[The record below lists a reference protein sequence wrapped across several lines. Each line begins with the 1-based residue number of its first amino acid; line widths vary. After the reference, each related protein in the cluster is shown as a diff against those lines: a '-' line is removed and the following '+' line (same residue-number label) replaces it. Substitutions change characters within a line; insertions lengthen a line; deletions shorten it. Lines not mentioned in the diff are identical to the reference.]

1 MTNKDFE
8 SLKLF
13 GEYDQKTLAALW
25 GYKSYDAI
33 RRGIVTP
40 ANSNVIILFV
50 TEDKVSYAT
59 QYRDQL
65 VGNKLYASGE
75 TSHMNDKRLASNLNG
90 GKDTIYLFYRSVH
103 HTPFVYYGEVKLI
116 KYIEKTS
123 EPSHFEFLIESL
135 NRGANMKFFGFKIS
149 NPAAG
154 KVVNDVKQG
163 KDDIVI
169 EQLNQLEEDLK
180 IGNFVF
186 ITLGGDQVPWQKGLI
201 GLASITKPPFEK
213 GYDSHNPRNFKLGL
227 KMELVLSEVIKRNEF
242 IPYIDAYDAAG
253 IGPNTKGEQNQA
265 IKALTEKQAVS
276 ILRAMVEREP
286 QLLDKVKALFDQAFT
301 DKILGKLSILVLNS
315 LAYGEIAPSVSSE
328 DGSGTSTAVGCT
340 GKNIILYGVPGAGKS
355 HTIETEYCNDDEHME
370 RVVFHPD
377 YTYSDFVGQIMPK
390 IKEGTDKLEYRFV
403 AGPFTKIMRK
413 AYDNPSES
421 FYLVIEEINRGNAP
435 AIFGDVF
442 QLLDRNDDGIS
453 TYGITNQDIADIVY
467 SGIAFDKKVKIPAN
481 LTIIATMNTADQ
493 SVFTLDTAFKR
504 RWDMRMIPNEV
515 GKCKFADVKILDTE
529 VTWATFVTVIN
540 DLVLSE
546 NSDLTSTEDKRIG
559 AYFVKRKD
567 IELLNGEYNPAFA
580 EKVLMYLWN
589 DVFKFSRDTV
599 FNEKYNALDKLIKGF
614 ETERFGV
621 FNIEFKIETEGNE
634 SDES

>member
-1 MTNKDFE
+1 MTDKDL
-8 SLKLF
+8 STLKLF

-40 ANSNVIILFV
+40 SKSNIIILFV
-50 TEDKVSYAT
+50 TEKKVSYAT
-59 QYRDQL
+59 QYADML
-65 VGNKLYASGE
+65 SGSTLDMSGE
-75 TSHMNDKRLASNLNG
+75 TGHGNDKRLIENLNG
-90 GKDTIYLFYRSVH
+90 GKDTVYLFYRSVH
-103 HTPFVYYGEVKLI
+103 HSPFVYYGKVTLFDYTEN
-116 KYIEKTS
+116 TGT
-123 EPSHFEFLIESL
+123 PSHFRFTVHSL
-135 NRGANMKFFGFKIS
+135 EEKKSMNFY
-149 NPAAG
+149 
-154 KVVNDVKQG
+154 VVRTSYE
-163 KDDIVI
+163 DIV
-169 EQLNQLEEDLK
+169 NGVNSGKKDFTLEGINTHVDQVTADLPLLLVFG
-180 IGNFVF
+180 GNGVPW
-186 ITLGGDQVPWQKGLI
+186 TLG
-201 GLASITKPPFEK
+201 LAAVCKTTTGPTDI
-213 GYDSHNPRNFKLGL
+213 GYDSTKNYKLGINVVAKL
-227 KMELVLSEVIKRNEF
+227 PEIMTKVDF
-242 IPYIDAYDAAG
+242 IPYRDSYDTFV
-253 IGPNTKGEQNQA
+253 GPQTKGSMNQA
-265 IKALTEKQAVS
+265 LLKINEQQIVS
-276 ILRAMVEREP
+276 ILRGILDKYPELESDIASVYPEYIM
-286 QLLDKVKALFDQAFT
+286 DKVKAPMTVYLPME
-301 DKILGKLSILVLNS
+301 KG
-315 LAYGEIAPSVSSE
+315 YGDVSVSE
-328 DGSGTSTAVGCT
+328 TARESHHLDRVGD
-340 GKNIILYGVPGAGKS
+340 NIILYGVPGAGKS
-355 HTIETEYCNDDEHME
+355 HTIETEYCNDEDHME

-403 AGPFTKIMRK
+403 AGPFTKIMKK

-442 QLLDRNDDGIS
+442 QLLDRNDDGTS
-453 TYGITNQDIADIVY
+453 TYGITNQDIADAVY
-467 SGIAFDKKVKIPAN
+467 AAVGPDKKVKIPAN

-504 RWDMRMIPNEV
+504 RWNMRMIPNDVEN
-515 GKCKFADVKILDTE
+515 CKFANVKILGTD

-567 IELLNGEYNPAFA
+567 IELIDGKYNPAFA

-614 ETERFGV
+614 ETELFKV
-621 FNIEFKIETEGNE
+621 FNLEEFKIAAEGNE
-634 SDES
+634 GDES